1 MNGQTLFRETIFAL
15 SSGALPSGVAVIR
28 ISGPAVKSILEKISG
43 GVPAP
48 RKAHLREL
56 RAQDG
61 RLLDHAVVL
70 FFSSPASFTGE
81 DVAELHVHGGRATV
95 AAILEEL
102 ATYPDTRQAEA
113 GEFSR
118 RAFLNGK
125 MDLTAAEAL
134 SDLIS
139 AETEQQRRMAVAN
152 TDGRQRELYES
163 WRKALL
169 RARALI
175 EAELDFADE
184 ADVPGS
190 VSDQVWASVE
200 QLRKEILNHV
210 AGFHAGEIVRE
221 GFRVV
226 LVGRPNVGKS
236 SLLNAL
242 AKRDVAIVTDIPGTT
257 RDLVEVSLDLGGL
270 KVIVTDTAGIRET
283 EDVVE
288 RIGVERARQATERA
302 DLILQL
308 DDGSG
313 DVPEI
318 KLPGVPV
325 LKVATKADVRKL
337 TPTDGHDVGIAAPLG
352 LGMLE
357 LEARIRAMA
366 EAASSAAVG
375 VVPTRARQVEL
386 LNRAAQHL
394 NYAAQGTHCDLEL
407 RAEELRLAEYALGK
421 IVGSVDAE
429 ELLGVI
435 FSEFCIGK

>member
-28 ISGPAVKSILEKISG
+28 ISGPAVKIILEKIS

-61 RLLDHAVVL
+61 QLLDKALVL

-152 TDGRQRELYES
+152 ADGRQRELYQG
-163 WRKALL
+163 WRMALL

-190 VSDQVWASVE
+190 VSEQVWASVE
-200 QLRKEILNHV
+200 QLRQDILNHV

-242 AKRDVAIVTDIPGTT
+242 AKREVAIVTDIPGTT

-318 KLPGVPV
+318 NLPGVPV
-325 LKVATKADVRKL
+325 LKVATKGDLRTLA
-337 TPTDGHDVGIAAPLG
+337 PTDEHDVAIAAPSG

-357 LEARIRAMA
+357 LEARIRALA
-366 EAASSAAVG
+366 EAASSAAAG

-394 NYAAQGTHCDLEL
+394 NNAVQCTQLDLEL